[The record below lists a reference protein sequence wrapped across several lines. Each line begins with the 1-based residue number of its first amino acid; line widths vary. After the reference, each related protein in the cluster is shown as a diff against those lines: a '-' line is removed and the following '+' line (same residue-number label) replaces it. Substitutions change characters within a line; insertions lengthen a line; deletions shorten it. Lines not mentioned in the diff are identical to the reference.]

1 MSKWSVSIKAEGDR
15 PMELDEI
22 VALADAVAPLDGVAS
37 GVGAMSYGAQIVVEA
52 GSSDEA
58 VDVAIPLFNQAV
70 VTAGVP
76 DWPVTKAE
84 VIGED
89 EGYYDDVDGGTAT

>member
-22 VALADAVAPLDGVAS
+22 VALADAVAPLGGIAS

-52 GSSDEA
+52 EGSDQA
-58 VDVAIPLFNQAV
+58 VDLALPLFAK
-70 VTAGVP
+70 AIAEAELP

-89 EGYYDDVDGGTAT
+89 EDYYE

>member
-15 PMELDEI
+15 PMKLEEI

-52 GSSDEA
+52 
-58 VDVAIPLFNQAV
+58 
-70 VTAGVP
+70 TVP
-76 DWPVTKAE
+76 MKRSTWRSLCSPMRS
-84 VIGED
+84 
-89 EGYYDDVDGGTAT
+89 

>member
-1 MSKWSVSIKAEGDR
+1 MSRWSVSIKAEGDR

-52 GSSDEA
+52 DSADEA
-58 VDVAIPLFNQAV
+58 VERALPLFADAAA
-70 VTAGVP
+70 TAGMP
-76 DWPVTKAE
+76 GWPVTKAD
-84 VIGED
+84 VIGDDED
-89 EGYYDDVDGGTAT
+89 LYE

>member
-15 PMELDEI
+15 PMELHEI
-22 VALADAVAPLDGVAS
+22 VALADAVARHEGIAS

-58 VDVAIPLFNQAV
+58 VDLAIPLFAQAV
-70 VTAGVP
+70 SEAEIP
-76 DWPVTKAE
+76 EWPLTKAE

-89 EGYYDDVDGGTAT
+89 EGYYDDVDGGMVG